1 MGRSIK
7 FIPGEI
13 YHIYNRGTEKRN
25 IFSSR
30 RDYERFLALLYLSN
44 GEIPVHS
51 QLQGSTLKEV
61 QKNDQGKK
69 LVEIIA
75 YCLMPN
81 HFHLLVSEKNQN
93 GISRFMQK
101 LITAYTMYFNKLHE
115 RSGALFQGK
124 FQARHVFDERYF
136 FYLISYIHLNPVK
149 IIDPKWKENGVTNRS
164 RAEKYLKEYPYSSYL
179 DYLGE
184 DRTEKIIL
192 NRDVLDRY
200 ADTPA
205 DFKASIMSF
214 LGYEETYFKVRP

>member
-101 LITAYTMYFNKLHE
+101 LI
-115 RSGALFQGK
+115 
-124 FQARHVFDERYF
+124 
-136 FYLISYIHLNPVK
+136 
-149 IIDPKWKENGVTNRS
+149 
-164 RAEKYLKEYPYSSYL
+164 
-179 DYLGE
+179 
-184 DRTEKIIL
+184 
-192 NRDVLDRY
+192 
-200 ADTPA
+200 
-205 DFKASIMSF
+205 
-214 LGYEETYFKVRP
+214 